1 MIKKARFI
9 VLGSTGRNTG
19 KTEFACR
26 LIEKYAK
33 EQQLYGVK
41 VVTIDPDRGSCPR
54 GGEGCGICSSLK
66 GDYEISEETRS
77 DTDKDTSRM
86 LRAGAHKVYFLKVR
100 YDRLEKGLNA
110 LVDLIPEN
118 AFAVCESNSIRKV
131 VEPGLFLVIKNRDE
145 KQVKESCAEVVQYA
159 NKVIDFHS
167 MNWNFSPERVVLSKN
182 GWIIREHATAIILA
196 GGKSSRMGVDK
207 SLLAVNGQPMI
218 AHIVKQLEHHFDEV
232 IIGANDP
239 GKYAFLKRAVVP
251 DVEKNRGPLMGI
263 YSCLRAS
270 STEVNFIT
278 ACDIPEMNLRL
289 IQNMINLTRDAD
301 IVMPIKK
308 GERHEPLYAV
318 YRKSIAGKAE
328 FVLNNNGKRIIEL
341 LDHVRVKLI
350 EFSDTG
356 WYQNLNLKD
365 DYYAYIKK
373 GKVRRCYR
381 GHGAAVC

>member
-41 VVTIDPDRGSCPR
+41 VVTIDPDQGSCPR

-110 LVDLIPEN
+110 LVNLIPEN

-159 NKVIDFHS
+159 NKVIDFHC
-167 MNWNFSPERVVLSKN
+167 MNWNFSPERVVLSTN

-218 AHIVKQLEHHFDEV
+218 AHIVQQLEHHFDEV

-373 GKVRRCYR
+373 SKVRRCYR
-381 GHGAAVC
+381 GQGAAVC

>member
-33 EQQLYGVK
+33 DQQIYGVK
-41 VVTIDPDRGSCPR
+41 VVTIDPERGSCPR

-100 YDRLEKGLNA
+100 YDRLAQGLNA
-110 LVDLIPEN
+110 LVALIPEN

-167 MNWNFSPERVVLSKN
+167 MNWNFSPERVLLSKN

-263 YSCLRAS
+263 YSCLLAS
-270 STEVNFIT
+270 NNEVNFIT

-308 GERHEPLYAV
+308 GQRHEPLYAV

-350 EFSDTG
+350 EFNDTG
-356 WYQNLNLKD
+356 WYQNLNIKD
-365 DYYAYIKK
+365 DYVAYIRKK
-373 GKVRRCYR
+373 GPRRCHR
-381 GHGAAVC
+381 SQGAIC